1 MPDKIID
8 FLLLLFISIL
18 LSACATKKDLYY
30 FQGADT
36 SGPLKILS
44 TSEVIQYESTTIQPN
59 DILTVKVGASVA
71 ESSLPYNPSKNMNVT
86 SNNIELF
93 KLSGYL
99 VTIDGTIKL
108 PILGVIK
115 VANKTTRELELS
127 LVKLLEEGGHLLQPF
142 VNIRLINAKVTVLGE
157 VKKPGTYTFLEQIIS
172 IPQALGYAGDLTIN
186 GKRTDILLIRETVGN
201 RIMKHIDLTKTDWMN
216 DATYYVKPNDVIIV
230 RPNVAKV
237 KSSGFIRNI
246 TNLIST
252 VSIIITAIFFIRR

>member
-252 VSIIITAIFFIRR
+252 VSIIITAIFLIRR

>member
-1 MPDKIID
+1 MPDKITD
-8 FLLLLFISIL
+8 FLLLLVISIL

-44 TSEVIQYESTTIQPN
+44 TSKVIQYETTTIQPN
-59 DILTVKVGASVA
+59 DILSVRIDASVMESA
-71 ESSLPYNPSKNMNVT
+71 EPYNLSYGVNN
-86 SNNIELF
+86 SNNIEMK
-93 KLSGYL
+93 KLTGYL

-108 PILGVIK
+108 PILGIIK
-115 VANKTTRELELS
+115 VANKTTRELELY
-127 LVKLLEEGGHLLQPF
+127 LVKLLEEGNHLLQPF
-142 VNIRLINAKVTVLGE
+142 VNIRLINAKVTLLGE
-157 VKKPGTYTFLEQIIS
+157 VNKPGTYTFLEQIIT

-186 GKRTDILLIRETVGN
+186 GKRTDILLIRETAGN

-237 KSSGFIRNI
+237 KSSGIFGNLQNI
-246 TNLIST
+246 ASVL
-252 VSIIITAIFFIRR
+252 SIIITATYLISR

>member
-1 MPDKIID
+1 MPCEISD
-8 FLLLLFISIL
+8 FLLLLLASIL
-18 LSACATKKDLYY
+18 LSACATKRDIYY
-30 FQGADT
+30 FQGANT
-36 SGPLKILS
+36 SKSLKILS
-44 TSEVIQYESTTIQPN
+44 TSKVIQYESTTIQPN
-59 DILTVKVGASVA
+59 DILSVKVGASVA
-71 ESSLPYNPSKNMNVT
+71 KSALPYNPYQNMNVR
-86 SNNIELF
+86 SSSIELR

-201 RIMKHIDLTKTDWMN
+201 RIMKNIDLTKTDWMN

-252 VSIIITAIFFIRR
+252 VSIIITAIFLIRR

>member
-127 LVKLLEEGGHLLQPF
+127 LVELLEEGGHLLQPF
-142 VNIRLINAKVTVLGE
+142 VNIRLINAKVTLLGE
-157 VKKPGTYTFLEQIIS
+157 VNKPGTYTFLEQIIS

-186 GKRTDILLIRETVGN
+186 GKRTDILLIRETAGN

-237 KSSGFIRNI
+237 KSSGIFGNLQNI
-246 TNLIST
+246 ASVL
-252 VSIIITAIFFIRR
+252 SIIITATYLISR

>member
-1 MPDKIID
+1 MPCKISD
-8 FLLLLFISIL
+8 FLLLLLASIL
-18 LSACATKKDLYY
+18 LSACATKRDIYY
-30 FQGADT
+30 FQGANT
-36 SGPLKILS
+36 SKSLKILS
-44 TSEVIQYESTTIQPN
+44 TSKVIQYESTTIQPN
-59 DILTVKVGASVA
+59 DILSVRVSASVA
-71 ESSLPYNPSKNMNVT
+71 ESALPYNPSQSMNVK
-86 SNNIELF
+86 SSNIELR

-252 VSIIITAIFFIRR
+252 VSIIITAIFLIRR

>member
-1 MPDKIID
+1 MPCKISD
-8 FLLLLFISIL
+8 FVLLLLASIL
-18 LSACATKKDLYY
+18 LSACATKRDIYY
-30 FQGADT
+30 FQGANT
-36 SGPLKILS
+36 SKSLKILS
-44 TSEVIQYESTTIQPN
+44 TSKVIQYESTTIQPN
-59 DILTVKVGASVA
+59 DILSVRVSASVA
-71 ESSLPYNPSKNMNVT
+71 ESALPYNPSQSMHVK
-86 SNNIELF
+86 SGNIELR

-201 RIMKHIDLTKTDWMN
+201 RIMKNIDLTKTDWMN

-252 VSIIITAIFFIRR
+252 VSIIITAIFLIRR

>member
-1 MPDKIID
+1 MPDKITD
-8 FLLLLFISIL
+8 FLLLFFISIL
-18 LSACATKKDLYY
+18 LSACATKRDLYY

-44 TSEVIQYESTTIQPN
+44 TSKVIQYESTTIQPN
-59 DILTVKVGASVA
+59 DILSVKVGASVA
-71 ESSLPYNPSKNMNVT
+71 ESALPYNPYQNMNVR
-86 SNNIELF
+86 SSSIELR

-127 LVKLLEEGGHLLQPF
+127 LIKLLEEGGHLLKAF
-142 VNIRLINAKVTVLGE
+142 VNIRLINAKVTLLGE
-157 VKKPGTYTFLEQIIS
+157 VNKPGTYTFLEQIIS

-186 GKRTDILLIRETVGN
+186 GKRTDVLLIREIAGK

-216 DATYYVKPNDVIIV
+216 GATYYVKPNDVIVV

-237 KSSGFIRNI
+237 KSSGLIGSF
-246 TNLIST
+246 TSLISI
-252 VSIIITAIFFIRR
+252 VSIIITATYLIRR

>member
-1 MPDKIID
+1 MPCKISD
-8 FLLLLFISIL
+8 FVLLLLASIL
-18 LSACATKKDLYY
+18 LSACATKRDIYY
-30 FQGADT
+30 FQGANT
-36 SGPLKILS
+36 SKSLKILS
-44 TSEVIQYESTTIQPN
+44 TSKVIQYESTTIQPN
-59 DILTVKVGASVA
+59 DILSVRVSASVA
-71 ESSLPYNPSKNMNVT
+71 ESALPYNPYQNMNVR
-86 SNNIELF
+86 SSSIELR

-201 RIMKHIDLTKTDWMN
+201 RIMKNIDLTKTDWMN

-252 VSIIITAIFFIRR
+252 VSIIITAIFLIRR

>member
-1 MPDKIID
+1 MPCKISD
-8 FLLLLFISIL
+8 FVLLLLASIL
-18 LSACATKKDLYY
+18 LSACATKRDIYY
-30 FQGADT
+30 FQGANT
-36 SGPLKILS
+36 SKSLKILS
-44 TSEVIQYESTTIQPN
+44 TSKVIQYESTTIQPN
-59 DILTVKVGASVA
+59 DILSVKVGASVA
-71 ESSLPYNPSKNMNVT
+71 ESALPYNPYQNMNVR
-86 SNNIELF
+86 SSSIELR

-201 RIMKHIDLTKTDWMN
+201 RIMKNIDLTKTDWMN

-252 VSIIITAIFFIRR
+252 VSIIITAIFLIRR